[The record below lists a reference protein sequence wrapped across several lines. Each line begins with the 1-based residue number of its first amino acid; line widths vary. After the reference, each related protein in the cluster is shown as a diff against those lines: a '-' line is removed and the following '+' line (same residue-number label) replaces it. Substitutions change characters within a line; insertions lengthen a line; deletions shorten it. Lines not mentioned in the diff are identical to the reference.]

1 MCLFSVVACYFF
13 WWWLVDW
20 LLSFLLTC
28 SDIAAGIPLD
38 KDHVIHFFC
47 SCQLLVRELH
57 KSYRLI
63 QRKPLDMTSFYGEM
77 LLSLEPNLNAKYTG
91 TLATGRK
98 LYKHEILIQFMSS
111 RRQQQKKNS
120 LGRGLDATRWNNFS
134 AHPTE
139 ICLYNVCFFFF
150 FVVVVVFD
158 IRRIMRQNVRKFL
171 VSPFPPS
178 VLQSEVVFSSV
189 YRNVYTNLFRDW
201 IEYRRAGNMVYIT
214 RRTNLKNIYIL
225 HSAWCSTGSG
235 RLWTRPQCCPAVK
248 PLQTAVCTTAKE
260 KHISLLY
267 HYISNTTQLLYIKCI
282 LYQAR
287 SRSFAGP
294 SGENKSQHPDPTTTI
309 PAVQQLPYIRPALS
323 RL

>member
-1 MCLFSVVACYFF
+1 MFLYISPSWYIVVLLVIVVVFVVCLFSVVACYFF

-139 ICLYNVCFFFF
+139 ICLYNVCFFSSSSSSSSLTS
-150 FVVVVVFD
+150 D
-158 IRRIMRQNVRKFL
+158 ESWGKM
-171 VSPFPPS
+171 
-178 VLQSEVVFSSV
+178 SESFSSHPFLRLC
-189 YRNVYTNLFRDW
+189 YNQKL
-201 IEYRRAGNMVYIT
+201 
-214 RRTNLKNIYIL
+214 
-225 HSAWCSTGSG
+225 CS
-235 RLWTRPQCCPAVK
+235 R
-248 PLQTAVCTTAKE
+248 
-260 KHISLLY
+260 
-267 HYISNTTQLLYIKCI
+267 LYI
-282 LYQAR
+282 
-287 SRSFAGP
+287 
-294 SGENKSQHPDPTTTI
+294 EM
-309 PAVQQLPYIRPALS
+309 YIRTFFEIES
-323 RL
+323 NIDGRETWYT